1 MNIEEAREGLHMPN
15 RQHTRTPTLIERVIL
30 NPIGLLL
37 IIGLIVVVVNV
48 LVRVSTDPPKP
59 LKSIDSDNA
68 VNEDVVKD

>member
-1 MNIEEAREGLHMPN
+1 MP
-15 RQHTRTPTLIERVIL
+15 TPPPRTLTFIERVIC
-30 NPIGLLL
+30 NPIGLLF